1 MIIDFPRRICN
12 LEKIFMME
20 KVESEISDVAL
31 AKLGIGM
38 LKKMYADY
46 MNVIGDVHDKI
57 KYYDEY

>member
-1 MIIDFPRRICN
+1 
-12 LEKIFMME
+12 MME
-20 KVESEISDVAL
+20 KAESEISDVAL

-46 MNVIGDVHDKI
+46 MNVIGDVQDKI